1 MEPPVR
7 RVGGW
12 FLMRRIVEGENAGS
26 AAIAGSI
33 SGAVPV
39 AGSPQFVVEV
49 DDAFERP
56 GRGLGLRRG
65 GNAGA
70 ALQVG
75 NEGLYVRAELLKM
88 RGVCL
93 QLLERLLM
101 HQPQCMSFAIERLF
115 ERSDSMIDVRS

>member
-1 MEPPVR
+1 
-7 RVGGW
+7 
-12 FLMRRIVEGENAGS
+12 MRRIVEGEDTGS
-26 AAIAGSI
+26 ASIAGSI
-33 SGAVPV
+33 PGALPV

-56 GRGLGLRRG
+56 GRGLGLLRG
-65 GNAGA
+65 RNAGA
-70 ALQVG
+70 ALQVR
-75 NEGLYVRAELLKM
+75 NESLYVRAELLQM